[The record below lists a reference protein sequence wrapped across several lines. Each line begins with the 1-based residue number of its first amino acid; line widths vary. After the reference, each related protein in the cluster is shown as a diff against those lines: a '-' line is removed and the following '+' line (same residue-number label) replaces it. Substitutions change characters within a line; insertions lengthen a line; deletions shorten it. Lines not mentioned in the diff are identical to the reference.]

1 MPKLFEESRIEECK
15 RVLKAS
21 KTKTQFDTRKD
32 TIKRLIGYVDKAGS
46 DEEFYAIAW
55 NDFPVWSVAF
65 INDDSGNPLF
75 PSLWQI
81 EYARKMSAKKY
92 VWAMCSRKIGKS
104 TLLSVKNLHDM
115 CGLVPKRIVC
125 FAPTLKQDFV
135 FEKMGKY
142 LDNSPYLKEVFVGAR
157 GSITKDYIDLING
170 SSCQNKTIGL
180 ATKGELTRGEYG
192 DIVTVDE
199 VQKIEAPV
207 MRQVIFPIIAD
218 AYSEKK
224 FRMLGTPN
232 LYTNPNLE
240 REWRQWKKDSE
251 GLESEYGFMQVDWR
265 RGVREGCL
273 DEKYVLKEQERMT
286 PDEFMMEYEAGFPE
300 QGSRFF
306 DSLLLDSCMDDSYT
320 FSNIRNKDC
329 AYCMSVDWATFVN
342 RTQIIVGEFEKNT
355 KTLRYIAW
363 KEIDPK
369 RTKLDY
375 ENQIEIVK
383 SMFYNYSCEWICPDA
398 TSNQDALIRML
409 VSGNNSIPEGQ
420 LYKTGDRLGYVATD
434 VLNDQMWRNHKQ
446 QMVKGRIKVPRGGT
460 VEKRFFEAW
469 KKEHNELDVKVIR
482 NGQMIKL
489 EEPKNGY
496 KDLAV
501 ACGMLSLAIPFYDRG
516 KAFYGLDGW

>member
-1 MPKLFEESRIEECK
+1 MPKLFEEK
-15 RVLKAS
+15 RVDICKEVLMKS
-21 KTKTQFDTRKD
+21 RRRVQFDFRKEVLQRF
-32 TIKRLIGYVDKAGS
+32 KKYVETSTS
-46 DEEFYAIAW
+46 DEEFYARVW
-55 NDFPVWSVAF
+55 NDFPVWSIAF
-65 INDDSGNPLF
+65 IDDDSNTPLF
-75 PSLWQI
+75 PAVWQA
-81 EYARKMSAKKY
+81 EYAKKMGTKKY
-92 VWAMCSRKIGKS
+92 VWAMCSRKVGKS
-104 TLLSVKNLHDM
+104 TLLAVKNLHDM

-142 LDNSPYLKEVFVGAR
+142 LYNSPYLREVFVGQK
-157 GSITKDYIDLING
+157 GSITKDYIELING

-180 ATKGELTRGEYG
+180 STKGELTRGEYG

-240 REWRQWKKDSE
+240 REWRQWKRDSE

-273 DEKYVLKEQERMT
+273 DEKYVLKERERMT
-286 PDEFMMEYEAGFPE
+286 PDEFSMEYEAIFPE

-306 DSLLLDSCMDDSYT
+306 DTAILDSCMDESAG
-320 FSNIRNKDC
+320 FSNTRSGGKV
-329 AYCMSVDWATFVN
+329 YCLSVDWATFVN
-342 RTQIIVGEFEKNT
+342 RTQIVVGELDKESKE
-355 KTLRYIAW
+355 LRYIAW

-369 RTKLDY
+369 RARLDY
-375 ENQIEIVK
+375 ENQIELVK
-383 SMFYNYSCEWICPDA
+383 AMFWNYGCEWMCPDA

-409 VSGNNSIPEGQ
+409 VTGANPIPEGMI
-420 LYKTGDRLGYVATD
+420 YKTGDRTGYVATD
-434 VLNDQMWRNHKQ
+434 VLNDQMWKNHKQ
-446 QMVKGRIKVPRGGT
+446 QIVKGRIKIPLNGATER
-460 VEKRFFEAW
+460 RFFESW

-501 ACGMLSLAIPFYDRG
+501 ACGMLSLVIPAYDKG
-516 KAFYGLDGW
+516 KAFFGLDGW